1 MKGIIA
7 FASTL
12 VLAGIACLGGGVKD
26 LSGCLKASVDS
37 FETVFSSVHVYGT
50 IWNTCSEEV
59 SYARVGALCYD
70 RAELVIGSDTEYV
83 EDLPPGASVAFDAIV
98 PDRTRATTKCSVIV
112 IGAR

>member
-7 FASTL
+7 SAATL
-12 VLAGIACLGGGVKD
+12 ALAVIACLGGGAKD

-37 FETVFSSVHVYGT
+37 FEPAFSSVHVYGT

-70 RAELVIGSDTEYV
+70 HTDGIIGSDTEYV
-83 EDLPPGASVAFDAIV
+83 EDLAIGQSVAFDAIV
-98 PDRTRATTKCSVIV
+98 PDRTRSTIRCSVIV